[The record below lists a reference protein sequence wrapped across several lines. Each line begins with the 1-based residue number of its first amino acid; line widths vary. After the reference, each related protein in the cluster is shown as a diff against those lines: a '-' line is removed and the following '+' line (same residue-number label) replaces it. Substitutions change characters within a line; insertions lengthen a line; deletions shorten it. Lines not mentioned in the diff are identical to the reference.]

1 MTQVFDLHCH
11 STASDGALAPAELVK
26 RAHEHGVTSLALTDH
41 DTTEGLAEAQSC
53 AIATGIKLIPGIELS
68 ASWRG
73 QCFHIVGL
81 GINPIYPPLAAA
93 TQNLQNTRMDRAEK
107 IAATMISEHRLKAKI
122 DQVGKQY
129 DMLYYYAIR
138 V

>member
-1 MTQVFDLHCH
+1 VLEHNLMAISRIYLNIALSQLSFILHI
-11 STASDGALAPAELVK
+11 DVK
-26 RAHEHGVTSLALTDH
+26 
-41 DTTEGLAEAQSC
+41 
-53 AIATGIKLIPGIELS
+53 
-68 ASWRG
+68 
-73 QCFHIVGL
+73 
-81 GINPIYPPLAAA
+81 
-93 TQNLQNTRMDRAEK
+93 RAEK